1 MRRETLP
8 VILPQGLSE
17 RLNSFTLD
25 DTIQGIRV
33 QYSYPVQEASLDDLL
48 KLEKFSDHML
58 DQLTA
63 DVQKESEKDLKE

>member
-1 MRRETLP
+1 M
-8 VILPQGLSE
+8 
-17 RLNSFTLD
+17 
-25 DTIQGIRV
+25 

-48 KLEKFSDHML
+48 KLDSADQIDRLEKFSDHML